1 MSKNAPLG
9 LLILRVGL
17 SAMMLTHGIPKL
29 MNALE
34 GNMDFPDPIGLG
46 ATVSLILTIIA
57 EVLCPVLI
65 IIGFKTRLATIPVII
80 TMLVALFAVHWADP
94 IGVKE
99 KAVLY
104 LVGYLAIALLGP
116 GKLSVDKG

>member
-1 MSKNAPLG
+1 MSKNTPLG

-17 SAMMLTHGIPKL
+17 SALMLTHGIPKL

-34 GNMDFPDPIGLG
+34 GNFDFPDPIGLG

-57 EVLCPVLI
+57 EVLCPLLI
-65 IIGFKTRLATIPVII
+65 IIGYKTRLATIPVII
-80 TMLVALFAVHWADP
+80 TMLVALFVVHWSDP

-99 KAVLY
+99 KAILY
-104 LVGYLAIALLGP
+104 LVGYLAVAFMGP